1 MRRIAPTLLRVG
13 VALVLAASAPPVLAE
28 YAAEPPAYQ
37 LDGQYRFDLWTG
49 LSGPLK
55 GRTGT
60 AGLLDLRAGIDA
72 ERAWGWTG
80 TRLFAHV
87 LGSHGNQPNRS
98 HGGAQG
104 LDNIEAKVDTLTLFE
119 AWVERALFDDRASV
133 LFGLLDLNAE
143 FQVTEST
150 AVLIHPGF
158 GTASELGQTGR
169 NGPSVFPVSSLA
181 LRGRWRFDDDLSVR
195 AAVFDGVPG
204 DPAHPDGTHVKLG
217 HGDGTLAIAEF
228 AYSREPGEHG
238 VNKLAFGAW
247 RYTMRFD
254 DFVATDAAGNPLKR
268 RSGGLYVHGERTLGA
283 FEADGSRGLD
293 GFLRLGAASGEV
305 NQMDRAL
312 AAGILVRGPFA
323 SRPKDR
329 FGFGIAA
336 EHNSHR
342 WRQAQHD
349 AGAPD
354 PAAEVAYELTYRAP
368 VNAWLALQPDLQW
381 LRNHGSTP
389 RKSAV
394 VVGFRFDVS
403 F

>member
-217 HGDGTLAIAEF
+217 HGDGTLAIE
-228 AYSREPGEHG
+228 
-238 VNKLAFGAW
+238 V
-247 RYTMRFD
+247 
-254 DFVATDAAGNPLKR
+254 
-268 RSGGLYVHGERTLGA
+268 
-283 FEADGSRGLD
+283 DGD
-293 GFLRLGAASGEV
+293 GFLRHMVRGIAGTLMDVGHGRRPAHSIEPMLASR
-305 NQMDRAL
+305 DRAQ
-312 AAGILVRGPFA
+312 AGRTAPAHGLFLV
-323 SRPKDR
+323 KVR
-329 FGFGIAA
+329 F
-336 EHNSHR
+336 
-342 WRQAQHD
+342 
-349 AGAPD
+349 
-354 PAAEVAYELTYRAP
+354 
-368 VNAWLALQPDLQW
+368 
-381 LRNHGSTP
+381 
-389 RKSAV
+389 
-394 VVGFRFDVS
+394 
-403 F
+403 